1 MRRRLSTVT
10 DVAVTVTVSVA
21 LVAGVSTSAEP
32 SEIAQA
38 WSIVQIAKACPR
50 RRRRPRDNAWLAR
63 LDLGTDL
70 LYDAQGRTRELSSRS
85 TCHTD
90 KRYLG

>member
-1 MRRRLSTVT
+1 MGMRRRLSTVA
-10 DVAVTVTVSVA
+10 DVAVTVAVSVA

-38 WSIVQIAKACPR
+38 WSIVQIAKAHADAAAPATT
-50 RRRRPRDNAWLAR
+50 PGSPGWTSAR
-63 LDLGTDL
+63 ICCTTPGVTP
-70 LYDAQGRTRELSSRS
+70 ANSSRS

-90 KRYLG
+90 ERYLG

>member
-1 MRRRLSTVT
+1 MGMRRRLSTVA
-10 DVAVTVTVSVA
+10 DVAVTVAVSVA

-38 WSIVQIAKACPR
+38 WSIVQIAKAHAAAPATTSGS
-50 RRRRPRDNAWLAR
+50 PGWTSAR
-63 LDLGTDL
+63 TCCTTPGV
-70 LYDAQGRTRELSSRS
+70 APASSSRS

-90 KRYLG
+90 ERYLG